1 MEEWNGRAGREK
13 ACDERRYR
21 ASRTS
26 PHNAAVVLILHRDKD
41 HIVKHGPSWHSV
53 CRRRLSWVNKEL
65 GGDNACE
72 ECEQTEGNCF
82 ETVLYGPIQLPL
94 FSRP

>member
-1 MEEWNGRAGREK
+1 MEEWNSRAGREK

-41 HIVKHGPSWHSV
+41 HIIKHGSNWCCV
-53 CRRRLSWVNKEL
+53 WGRRLRLVNEEL
-65 GGDNACE
+65 GGYCAAE
-72 ECEQTEGNCF
+72 E
-82 ETVLYGPIQLPL
+82 
-94 FSRP
+94 R